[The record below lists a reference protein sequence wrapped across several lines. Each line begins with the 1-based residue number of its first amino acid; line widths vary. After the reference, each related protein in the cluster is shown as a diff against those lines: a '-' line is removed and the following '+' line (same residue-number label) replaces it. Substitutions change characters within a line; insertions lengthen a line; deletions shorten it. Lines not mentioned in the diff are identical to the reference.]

1 MCSYDC
7 EFERSHLFS
16 YNIYM
21 WLLELLFK
29 IYLNYIIS
37 DYLVDVL

>member
-1 MCSYDC
+1 MTVSLNVLIY
-7 EFERSHLFS
+7 FS

-29 IYLNYIIS
+29 IYVNYIIT

>member
-1 MCSYDC
+1 MTVSLKVLIY
-7 EFERSHLFS
+7 FS

-29 IYLNYIIS
+29 IYVNYIIT

>member
-1 MCSYDC
+1 MTVSLNVLIY
-7 EFERSHLFS
+7 FS

-29 IYLNYIIS
+29 IYFNYIIS